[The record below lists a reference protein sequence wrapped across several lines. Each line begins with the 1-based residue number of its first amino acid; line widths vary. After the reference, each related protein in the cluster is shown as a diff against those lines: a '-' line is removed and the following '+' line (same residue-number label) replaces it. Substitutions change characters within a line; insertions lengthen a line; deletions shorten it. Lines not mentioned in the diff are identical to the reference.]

1 MFVTFTSTVVILLMY
16 ALFLKLTVVS
26 FANFRWISN
35 LLPSKSGYMVVR
47 MNFIG
52 CRHRRVLR
60 GTGFCLLFARH
71 FPPGVLSVQWYDTVD
86 SKNFALVR
94 LFLSSCFF
102 FRHWSRSRVKGYG
115 GVQRLMSLSSLSR
128 SRVPKVHFSF
138 TEISQN

>member
-71 FPPGVLSVQWYDTVD
+71 FPLEY
-86 SKNFALVR
+86 
-94 LFLSSCFF
+94 
-102 FRHWSRSRVKGYG
+102 SRCSGATQLIRK
-115 GVQRLMSLSSLSR
+115 
-128 SRVPKVHFSF
+128 
-138 TEISQN
+138 ISPW